1 MNPIRLLQSCFRSIL
16 RNRMRSLLTS
26 LGIIIGVGS
35 VIIMLAIGEG
45 AQRAIEE
52 RIAAMGTNLI
62 QVMPMRRPAFQR
74 AGGSL
79 YRPITR
85 QDAQMVR
92 YESSFAMAVSGIVQR
107 NLSVTGG
114 GQANSTAV
122 MGVEPDFFFIR
133 NWNID
138 EGFFFGDE
146 DMLYR
151 NRVAVM
157 GATTATR
164 FFGAENP
171 VGQTIRI
178 VNDNF
183 TVIGLLER
191 KGAGAFGNDQDDVIM
206 VPLDTALTRLL
217 NTRNI
222 NFIAI
227 SVVDRRLMEAAQTE
241 TELILRDA
249 HRLNAID
256 TPSFEILNSD
266 ALIEMAT
273 ETSRTLTI
281 LLAAIAGVSLLV
293 GGIGIMNIML
303 VSVTERT
310 REIGIRMA
318 VGARKRD
325 ILLQFLAEAIFLSF
339 MGGLIG
345 IGLALLTCEILVAA
359 GIPTSVNPIVVI
371 AAALFAC
378 LIGIFFGFYPARK
391 AASLYPI
398 DALRYE

>member
-1 MNPIRLLQSCFRSIL
+1 MNPLRLLQSCFRSIL

-62 QVMPMRRPAFQR
+62 QVTRMGGGHFRR
-74 AGGSL
+74 AGGTVHL
-79 YRPITR
+79 HLTR
-85 QDAQMVR
+85 QDAQVVR

-114 GQANSTAV
+114 GHANSTTV

-133 NWNID
+133 SWNID

-151 NRVAVM
+151 NRVAVI
-157 GATTATR
+157 GATPAAR
-164 FFGAENP
+164 FFEGYNP
-171 VGQTIRI
+171 VGQIIRI
-178 VNDNF
+178 GNDNF

-191 KGAGAFGNDQDDVIM
+191 KGAGPAGHDQDDVIM
-206 VPLDTALTRLL
+206 VPLDTALTRIW

-222 NFIAI
+222 NSIAI
-227 SVVDRRLMEAAQTE
+227 SVVDRRFMEAAQNE

-249 HRLNAID
+249 HRLSPRD
-256 TPSFEILNSD
+256 TPSFEILNSSS
-266 ALIEMAT
+266 LIEMAS
-273 ETSRTLTI
+273 ETSRTLTM

-310 REIGIRMA
+310 REVGIRMA

-325 ILLQFLAEAIFLSF
+325 ILLQFLSEAVFLSF
-339 MGGLIG
+339 LGGIMG
-345 IGLALLTCEILVAA
+345 IGLAFLTCEILAAA
-359 GIPTSVNPIVVI
+359 GIPTSVNPFVVI

-391 AASLYPI
+391 AANLYPI